1 MMEEDFYATIKLKT
15 SEEIFA
21 RVMAS
26 EEDNRYYLI
35 LINPIQISEITTR
48 KGSSGFKVEPWLKT
62 TREDMFIIDM
72 DQVLTISESSDI
84 DIIMM
89 HQEFSRKLYN
99 FKNKRPNLSR
109 KQGYISSVSEA
120 KELLEK
126 LYNNS

>member
-1 MMEEDFYATIKLKT
+1 MEEDFYATIKLKT

-21 RVMAS
+21 RVMPS
-26 EEDNRYYLI
+26 EEENDHYLI
-35 LINPIQISEITTR
+35 LINPIQVSEITSR
-48 KGSSGFKVEPWLKT
+48 KGTVGYKVEPWLKT
-62 TREDMFIIDM
+62 TREDMFIINM
-72 DQVLTISESSDI
+72 EQVLTISESNDI

-99 FKNKRPNLSR
+99 VKNGKPNLSR
-109 KQGYISSVSEA
+109 KQGYISSVTEA